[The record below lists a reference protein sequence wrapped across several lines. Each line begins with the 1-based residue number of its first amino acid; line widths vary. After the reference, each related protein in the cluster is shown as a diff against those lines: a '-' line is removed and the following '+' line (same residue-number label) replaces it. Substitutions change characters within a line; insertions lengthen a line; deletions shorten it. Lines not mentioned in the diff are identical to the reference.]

1 MKLSKPD
8 ALAISPRTAWQRA
21 RHTIDQVLS
30 FVPVILMG
38 ILAMMTYWLVKNT
51 PSQISQQKV
60 LTPSHSIDYY
70 LKNFSVKSYQ
80 SDGQLH
86 SIIYGEKAN
95 HFADNQV
102 LEIRLP
108 KLQTFDAQQNMT
120 RASAKQALTNADGSE
135 LQLLGQAVVVRGLPK
150 QSGQTGEEL
159 EMRSE
164 FLDFLIDEDKL
175 FTHEPVELRRGK
187 NTFNAL
193 GLDYDNT
200 KMILNLKGHV
210 HAQLAAKAH

>member
-8 ALAISPRTAWQRA
+8 ALQISPRTTWQKA
-21 RHTIDQVLS
+21 RHTIDQMLS

-51 PSQISQQKV
+51 PSQLTPQQI

-80 SDGQLH
+80 PDGQLH
-86 SIIYGEKAN
+86 SIIYGEKAK
-95 HFADNQV
+95 HFADTLV
-102 LEIRLP
+102 LEITQP
-108 KLQTFDAQQNMT
+108 KLQTFDIHQNMT
-120 RASAKQALTNADGSE
+120 RASANQAFTNADGSE
-135 LQLLGQAVVVRGLPK
+135 LQLLGQAVVVRELPK
-150 QSGQTGEEL
+150 QGERPNEQL

-175 FTHEPVELRRGK
+175 FTHEPVELKKGK
-187 NTFNAL
+187 SSFRAL

-200 KMILNLKGHV
+200 KMVLNLKGQV
-210 HAQLAAKAH
+210 HAQLAPKAN

>member
-8 ALAISPRTAWQRA
+8 ALEIRPRTAWQRA
-21 RHTIDQVLS
+21 RHTIDQALS

-51 PSQISQQKV
+51 PSQISQQQV

-95 HFADNQV
+95 HFADTLV
-102 LEIRLP
+102 LEITQP
-108 KLQTFDAQQNMT
+108 KLQTFDVHQNMT
-120 RASAKQALTNADGSE
+120 RASANQAFTNADGSE
-135 LQLLGQAVVVRGLPK
+135 LQLLGQAVVVREVPA
-150 QSGQTGEEL
+150 QMGQANEEL
-159 EMRSE
+159 EMHSE
-164 FLDFLIDEDKL
+164 FLDFFIDEDKL

-187 NTFNAL
+187 STFHAL

-200 KMILNLKGHV
+200 KMILNLRGQV